1 MIWTSERKDKQMLIQ
16 NETIPAMIN
25 SELSTFKY
33 RGKDIIE
40 DSIFFD
46 LEHYLYKEPIAIGVF
61 GAAVYHS
68 EEKSIKTTQYMIEN
82 KRDARVILSMTKD
95 YFTQMKRD
103 GKKYLVTFSG
113 NNDFL
118 VVNHLFRKYE
128 IDYNFE
134 EEFQL
139 VDIQKE
145 YEMKF
150 KKNIGLKNLEKLHHI
165 ERYGELISGMTLAK
179 TFSKIIKD
187 RGYIERMPKDKISRI
202 LKYNEQ
208 DVVNLFNIMNQ
219 WEDVTIEDVMVLE
232 EKLLKEKLEKLEMK
246 RLLQEEMDR
255 NSETQV
261 RLDDMAGEMG

>member
-1 MIWTSERKDKQMLIQ
+1 MLIQ
-16 NETIPAMIN
+16 KESIPVVIN
-25 SELSTFKY
+25 PLDHTLKY
-33 RGKDIIE
+33 HGVNIIS

-61 GAAVYHS
+61 GAAVYK
-68 EEKSIKTTQYMIEN
+68 EEDKAIQTTQYMIEN
-82 KRDARVILSMTKD
+82 RRDARTILNMTKD
-95 YFTQMKRD
+95 YFKEMKKE

-118 VVNHLFRKYE
+118 VVNHLFKKYD
-128 IDYNFE
+128 IDYKFE
-134 EEFQL
+134 EEFHL

-145 YEMKF
+145 YETKF
-150 KKNIGLKNLEKLHHI
+150 SKNIGLKNLERRHQI

-187 RGYIERMPKDKISRI
+187 KGYIDRMPEEKIIKI

-208 DVVNLFNIMNQ
+208 DVVNLFNIMNR
-219 WEDVTIEDVMVLE
+219 WEEVTLEDVMKLE

-246 RLLQEEMDR
+246 RLLQQEADKEREDPV
-255 NSETQV
+255 Q
-261 RLDDMAGEMG
+261 LDNMAGEMS

>member
-1 MIWTSERKDKQMLIQ
+1 MLIL

-25 SELSTFKY
+25 SVDSTLKY
-33 RGKDIIE
+33 RGKDIIG

-61 GAAVYHS
+61 GAAVYHKD
-68 EEKSIKTTQYMIEN
+68 EKAIKTTQYMIEN
-82 KRDARVILSMTKD
+82 KKDARVILNMTRE
-95 YFTQMKRD
+95 YFTEMKKI

-128 IDYNFE
+128 IDYDFN
-134 EEFQL
+134 EEFEL

-145 YEMKF
+145 YETKF
-150 KKNIGLKNLEKLHHI
+150 RKNIGLKNLEKLHHI
-165 ERYGELISGMTLAK
+165 ERDGDPISGMTLAK

-187 RGYIERMPKDKISRI
+187 RGYIERMPADKITRI

-219 WEDVTIEDVMVLE
+219 WEEVTIDDVMVLE
-232 EKLLKEKLEKLEMK
+232 EKLLKDKLEKLEMK
-246 RLLQEEMDR
+246 RLLQEELDQ
-255 NSETQV
+255 NSESHVQP
-261 RLDDMAGEMG
+261 DDLAGELG

>member
-1 MIWTSERKDKQMLIQ
+1 MLIL

-25 SELSTFKY
+25 SEDSTLKY
-33 RGKDIIE
+33 RGKDIIG

-61 GAAVYHS
+61 GAAVYHKD
-68 EEKSIKTTQYMIEN
+68 EKAIKTTQYMIEN
-82 KRDARVILSMTKD
+82 KKDARVILNMTRE
-95 YFTQMKRD
+95 YFTEMKKI

-128 IDYNFE
+128 IDYDFN
-134 EEFQL
+134 EEFEL

-145 YEMKF
+145 YETKF
-150 KKNIGLKNLEKLHHI
+150 RKNIGLKNLEKLHHI
-165 ERYGELISGMTLAK
+165 ERDGELISGMTLAK

-187 RGYIERMPKDKISRI
+187 RGYIERMPADKITRI

-219 WEDVTIEDVMVLE
+219 WEEVTIDDVMVLE

-246 RLLQEEMDR
+246 RLLQEELDK
-255 NSETQV
+255 NSERHVQ
-261 RLDDMAGEMG
+261 LDDLAGELG

>member
-1 MIWTSERKDKQMLIQ
+1 MLIL
-16 NETIPAMIN
+16 NETIPARIN
-25 SELSTFKY
+25 HEEYTFKF
-33 RGKDIIE
+33 RGNDIIE

-61 GAAVYHS
+61 GAAVYHKD
-68 EEKSIKTTQYMIEN
+68 EKAIKTTQYMIEN
-82 KRDARVILSMTKD
+82 KKDARVILTMTKD
-95 YFTQMKRD
+95 YFTKMKKD

-128 IDYNFE
+128 IDYCFE
-134 EEFQL
+134 KEFQL

-145 YEMKF
+145 YETKF
-150 KKNIGLKNLEKLHHI
+150 KKNIGLKNLERLHHI
-165 ERYGELISGMTLAK
+165 ERDGELISGMTLAK

-187 RGYIERMPKDKISRI
+187 RGYIERMPADKITRI

-219 WEDVTIEDVMVLE
+219 WEDVTLDDVMVLE
-232 EKLLKEKLEKLEMK
+232 EKLLKDKLEKMEMK

-255 NSETQV
+255 SGENQI
-261 RLDDMAGEMG
+261 RLDGLAGEMS

>member
-1 MIWTSERKDKQMLIQ
+1 MLIL
-16 NETIPAMIN
+16 NETIPALIN
-25 SELSTFKY
+25 GEDSTLKY
-33 RGKDIIE
+33 KGQDIIG

-61 GAAVYHS
+61 GAAVY
-68 EEKSIKTTQYMIEN
+68 EKDEKAIKTTQYMIEN
-82 KRDARVILSMTKD
+82 KKDARVILNMTRE
-95 YFTQMKRD
+95 YFTEMKRS

-128 IDYNFE
+128 IDYDFD
-134 EEFQL
+134 EEFEL

-145 YEMKF
+145 YETKF
-150 KKNIGLKNLEKLHHI
+150 RKNIGLKNLEKLHHI
-165 ERYGELISGMTLAK
+165 ERDGELISGMTLAK

-187 RGYIERMPKDKISRI
+187 RGYIERMPADKITRI

-208 DVVNLFNIMNQ
+208 DVVNLFNIMNHWQ
-219 WEDVTIEDVMVLE
+219 AVTIDDVMVLE

-246 RLLQEEMDR
+246 RLLQEELDKSGDSHIQMDDLA
-255 NSETQV
+255 SE
-261 RLDDMAGEMG
+261 LG